1 MKQIRKLLPIPTVA
15 VWALGL
21 ILVGAGVFS
30 DNAARWWI
38 GASGLAFVGLVAAK
52 ETILWCWRRDQ
63 LREELAGQR
72 KRAEQGLAA
81 EPKRAE
87 QALAN
92 TEHKRTVASRQT
104 KIIADLQARFAATQ
118 KQKKPP
124 GDKQNAGIMPRRI
137 AVLTASLAGGGA
149 ERLARMA
156 RLRRTTFVLFVG
168 GILAYGAAFAGYMLN
183 RFDLVNMLRDVTYD
197 DSFYYFQVASRMA
210 AGEFSTFD
218 GITRTNG
225 YHPLW
230 LFLITPFYWVL
241 DKTAALFAI
250 KSFEIMLIAGGVALV
265 AAAARVARLPWVL
278 LFAVLPAIYQ
288 TPGMLFGLEAAA
300 GLFFLGLFLLAV
312 CLFARDPAGWRWS
325 LAAVAFALPWVR
337 LEYVA
342 VSVATTAMLWF
353 FEWSRGKNGRRSVHA
368 TTPLFGAVAGILVYF
383 TWNAVLFGGSLPV
396 SGATKKWWSQRLW
409 EREGGYSMTENFH
422 AYLQNRFF
430 DDELLIALEIC
441 VYVVVVWFFSR
452 RSRGLDDWLLLAFLA
467 GVCGLAAEH
476 LAKFAHSVLVMHP
489 RYGTSY
495 GWYFV
500 PAYLMAALAVPVRC
514 CVAIWLVRRF
524 VGGVPL
530 RGFRMGIVLIG
541 VVHLF
546 VTADFTGPFR
556 FINSRA
562 SATDQVFEDF
572 EVSSYM
578 GTMVMNRLL
587 PAGSVVGSYDAGLIG
602 YFSRFP
608 VINLHGLVNSWD
620 YLRAQVVEGRRA
632 GQAGT
637 EAAFRQRH
645 GITHI
650 ANVGAPGFR
659 RDTMLLSVPL
669 SERRQFSLW
678 LPDSRGENLQRES
691 SPGRHGYR
699 GDRAAWFWE
708 RMEPHLERRADGV
721 GLLVVGRLAQ
731 AFVRDCAPDDLAVWN
746 WGADRRGG
754 TKLVPWTQMTPGI
767 CTSAVVLPP
776 DALPPVRAWTVGRV
790 LADRVGGRRPALRS
804 DFDVYLLDDTL
815 VYAKELCV
823 PEDVDATFFLHVD
836 PIDPDDLPGPRRRYG
851 FDNLDFR
858 FDDRGSL
865 NGGVCVAEVP
875 LPEYGV
881 AAIRTGQYVIVEG
894 GFHHPWEGEIRVV
907 GLAGLAGT
915 RNRKGTER

>member
-1 MKQIRKLLPIPTVA
+1 MAEESPREEERVPVQVRVQRALVERIDSWPCGLGLLLRQVIGVGTPRGPAGPGRSRRLGADRAVCGPLDRPGTALDTIPDSARITA
-15 VWALGL
+15 LSRRRPPSTGHLNIGDFYLGL
-21 ILVGAGVFS
+21 IRNG
-30 DNAARWWI
+30 
-38 GASGLAFVGLVAAK
+38 
-52 ETILWCWRRDQ
+52 T
-63 LREELAGQR
+63 
-72 KRAEQGLAA
+72 
-81 EPKRAE
+81 
-87 QALAN
+87 
-92 TEHKRTVASRQT
+92 
-104 KIIADLQARFAATQ
+104 
-118 KQKKPP
+118 
-124 GDKQNAGIMPRRI
+124 
-137 AVLTASLAGGGA
+137 
-149 ERLARMA
+149 RMA

-183 RFDLVNMLRDVTYD
+183 RFDLVNLIRDVNAD

-250 KSFEIMLIAGGVALV
+250 KSFEIMLIAGGVVLV

-288 TPGMLFGLEAAA
+288 TPGMLWGLEAAA

-342 VSVATTAMLWF
+342 VSVATTAILWF

-368 TTPLFGAVAGILVYF
+368 TTPLSGAVAGILAYF
-383 TWNAVLFGGSLPV
+383 AWNAVVFGGGVPV
-396 SGATKKWWSQRLW
+396 SGAVKQWWSQRRW
-409 EREGGYSMTENFH
+409 EWEGGYSLTENFH

-441 VYVVVVWFFSR
+441 VYVVVVWFFSL

-467 GVCGLAAEH
+467 GVCGLATGH
-476 LAKFAHSVLVMHP
+476 LAKFAHSVLAVHP
-489 RYGTSY
+489 RYGSPA
-495 GWYFV
+495 WYFV

-514 CVAIWLVRRF
+514 YVAIWLIRRF

-562 SATDQVFEDF
+562 SATDREW
-572 EVSSYM
+572 EVSSYA

-587 PAGSVVGSYDAGLIG
+587 PAGSVVGSSDAGVIG

-608 VINLHGLVNSWD
+608 VMNLDGLINSWD
-620 YLRAQVVEGRRA
+620 YLRAQ
-632 GQAGT
+632 QAGT

-645 GITHI
+645 GITHM
-650 ANVGAPGFR
+650 ANTLQLSNSMEWLGRSMASR
-659 RDTMLLSVPL
+659 RNLLLRGPL
-669 SERRQFSLW
+669 DYLSGPIYDRSGEKLQFKLW
-678 LPDSRGENLQRES
+678 LHDSRGENLQR
-691 SPGRHGYR
+691 
-699 GDRAAWFWE
+699 DRAAWFWE
-708 RMEPHLERRADGV
+708 KMEPHLERRADGV
-721 GLLVVGRLAQ
+721 GLLVDGRLAQ
-731 AFVRDCAPDDLAVWN
+731 AFVRDCASDELAVWS
-746 WGADRRGG
+746 WGTDSEGG
-754 TKLVPWTQMTPGI
+754 SGLVPWTQMTIGI
-767 CTSAVVLPP
+767 CTSAAVLPP
-776 DALPPVRAWTVGRV
+776 DALPSVRVMTRS
-790 LADRVGGRRPALRS
+790 GGRRW
-804 DFDVYLLDDTL
+804 DVYLRDDTL
-815 VYAKELCV
+815 VYAKEPCV

-836 PIDPDDLPGPRRRYG
+836 PIDPDDLPGPRRRAGY
-851 FDNLDFR
+851 DNLDFR
-858 FDDRGSL
+858 FDDRGGIL
-865 NGGVCVAEVP
+865 NGGVCAVEVP
-875 LPEYGV
+875 LPEYGI
-881 AAIRTGQYVIVEG
+881 AAIRTGQLERVEG
-894 GFHHPWEGEIRVV
+894 GFHSLWEWEIRN
-907 GLAGLAGT
+907 GAGAG
-915 RNRKGTER
+915 RR